1 MAAPVNGSMMVN
13 LTNASTTPNDNET
26 VEHSGEMYPHYYL
39 IASIATVLYA
49 GIFIVGV
56 IGNLLVCYVVAAY
69 KDMRDNIFHIF
80 LANLSIADLLVV
92 AVCVPTA
99 MVDVFSEEIWYLGEE
114 MCRAVPF
121 LEYSVTHLS
130 VLTILAISF
139 ERFLAIIYP
148 LKAQYLASR
157 NRSQAMIIVIWGVA
171 FVTSIPFALIPT
183 YSSVNHSR
191 FDHLVPSCAQ
201 PIDTKLKEAYMILV
215 VVVFFVIP
223 FFILLVLYAFISHHL
238 IRDSYK
244 TLGVTTD
251 SLATNMRAR
260 KQVVIM
266 LATVV
271 GAFFVCLLPF
281 RILSVWTIY
290 ADTKWYEALGA
301 PSWFTLLYFARI
313 MLYMN
318 SACNPVV
325 LYFMSTKFRTK
336 FQHAL
341 CCRPLPA
348 SNRDNISR
356 SGTFRYSVRTD
367 YSGSLKRPDCGTQ
380 YTFTSSSS
388 LNRRSPMSNGNGNA
402 SVTLTPIEELPML

>member
-114 MCRAVPF
+114 M
-121 LEYSVTHLS
+121 L
-130 VLTILAISF
+130 
-139 ERFLAIIYP
+139 
-148 LKAQYLASR
+148 
-157 NRSQAMIIVIWGVA
+157 
-171 FVTSIPFALIPT
+171 
-183 YSSVNHSR
+183 NHSR